1 MRIEVYNNDVAKAY
15 RILQKKLNNEGIPKK
30 LKEKEYYIS
39 KGEQRLL
46 AKKRGIARYKKAEKK
61 RKIAMEK
68 AEARAFK
75 RNRQI
80 SQQNRAKYQSGPKK
94 SNKNLKRPQK

>member
-39 KGEQRLL
+39 KGEQKRL
-46 AKKRGIARYKKAEKK
+46 AKI
-61 RKIAMEK
+61 
-68 AEARAFK
+68 
-75 RNRQI
+75 
-80 SQQNRAKYQSGPKK
+80 
-94 SNKNLKRPQK
+94 L